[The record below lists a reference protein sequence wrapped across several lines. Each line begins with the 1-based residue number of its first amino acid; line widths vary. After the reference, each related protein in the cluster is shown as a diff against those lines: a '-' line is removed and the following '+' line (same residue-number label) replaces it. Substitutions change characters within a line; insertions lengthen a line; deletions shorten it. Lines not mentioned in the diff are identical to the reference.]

1 VATSTI
7 RELDAVA
14 LRRPHG
20 RWVAGTTGAV
30 VETFGDQAA
39 LVELVGPDG
48 RTLDMLTV
56 PLGDL
61 VLVRRPGSARG
72 SGPDRLAG

>member
-1 VATSTI
+1 MSSI

-20 RWVAGTTGAV
+20 QWVAGTTGAV
-30 VETFGDQAA
+30 VDTFDDRAA

-48 RTLDMLTV
+48 ATVDMLTV
-56 PLGDL
+56 ALDDL
-61 VLVRRPGSARG
+61 TLLPRPGSTRG
-72 SGPDRLAG
+72 SGTGLLAS

>member
-1 VATSTI
+1 MSTV

-14 LRRPHG
+14 LRRPLG

-30 VETFGDQAA
+30 VELFDDAAA
-39 LVELVGPDG
+39 LVEFVGPDG

-56 PLGDL
+56 PLDAL
-61 VLVRRPGSARG
+61 TVVRRPGSSRG
-72 SGPDRLAG
+72 STTDRLSG